1 MTLSRRDSLRHV
13 NGMPDFCRDARRL
26 ACFVAASA
34 AAFRPSQVLEKI
46 PVSMTPPNTSPTYQ
60 LQVPEEICHLIDRAA
75 ATTSKSR
82 ADFMLNALL
91 DVAQS
96 ALLEQ
101 SLFRVSDG
109 QMKAFEKALD
119 EPLDENLAFQKFLAR
134 KAPWKR

>member
-1 MTLSRRDSLRHV
+1 MTVSRRDSLRHV
-13 NGMPDFCRDARRL
+13 NGTPDFCRDTRRL

-34 AAFRPSQVLEKI
+34 AAFQPFDPISHAI
-46 PVSMTPPNTSPTYQ
+46 SMTLPNTATAYQ

-75 ATTSKSR
+75 ATASKSR

-101 SLFRVSDG
+101 TLFRVSDE
-109 QMKAFEKALD
+109 QIKALED
-119 EPLDENLAFQKFLAR
+119 ALDQPLDENVAFQKFLAR
-134 KAPWKR
+134 KAPWKS

>member
-1 MTLSRRDSLRHV
+1 
-13 NGMPDFCRDARRL
+13 
-26 ACFVAASA
+26 
-34 AAFRPSQVLEKI
+34 
-46 PVSMTPPNTSPTYQ
+46 MTPPNTPPTYQ

-75 ATTSKSR
+75 TAASKSR